1 MILTIIVPVVLGIGL
16 VATGIILE
24 KRDFNNG
31 FCPHC
36 NQRLK
41 FFDTDSQG
49 GRGYCCPGCNYITW
63 VSYKSV
69 DREYIRYYDKFQK

>member
-1 MILTIIVPVVLGIGL
+1 MTLAIIVPVVLGIGL
-16 VATGIILE
+16 AVTGVLLE

-36 NQRLK
+36 KQRLK

-49 GRGYCCPGCNYITW
+49 GRGYCCRDCNYVTW
-63 VSYKSV
+63 VSWLSV
-69 DREYIRYYDKFQK
+69 DKNNKSW